1 MIKKPNSRANL
12 DRAIE
17 RLFGNYE
24 KSLETRSIMA
34 NAIVGQMLNGGVV
47 KGGSGLKLRYGL
59 SLTRATMD
67 LDTACQGDIPA
78 FAEKLSQSLEIGW
91 CGFPGQS

>member
-17 RLFGNYE
+17 RLFGSYE

-34 NAIVGQMLNGGVV
+34 NAIVGQMLNGAVV
-47 KGGSGLKLRYGL
+47 KGGSGLKLRL
-59 SLTRATMD
+59 VRILRDSCET
-67 LDTACQGDIPA
+67 
-78 FAEKLSQSLEIGW
+78 
-91 CGFPGQS
+91 